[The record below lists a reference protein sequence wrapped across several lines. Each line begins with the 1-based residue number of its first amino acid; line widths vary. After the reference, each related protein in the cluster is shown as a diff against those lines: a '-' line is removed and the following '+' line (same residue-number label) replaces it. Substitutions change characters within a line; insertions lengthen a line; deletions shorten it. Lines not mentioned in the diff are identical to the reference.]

1 MPGRNLIKQYADDSY
16 YHIYNRGVNKQPIF
30 KDDQDYRV
38 FTNLLKRYLG
48 SQTEKAQNRV
58 NHPNYFY
65 DIELL
70 AYCLMTNHF
79 HLFIYQTKGDS
90 ITKFMRSLTT
100 AYSMYFNKK
109 YKRIGPV
116 FQQRYRAVRI
126 TKDSQL
132 LHISR
137 YIHLN
142 PADYKNYKWSSYD
155 CYVNNVYPEGEWLRP
170 LKITSLFDDYKK
182 FVDDYKDY
190 HDELEQLKSELADG

>member
-1 MPGRNLIKQYADDSY
+1 MPGRNLIKQYAEDSY

-30 KDDQDYRV
+30 KDDQDYYV
-38 FTNLLKRYLG
+38 FTSLLKRYLG
-48 SQTEKAQNRV
+48 PQTEKKQNGF
-58 NHPNYFY
+58 NHLNYFY

-70 AYCLMTNHF
+70 AYCLMSNHF
-79 HLFIYQTKGDS
+79 HLFIYQTKSDA
-90 ITKFMRSLTT
+90 ITKFMRSLMT

-109 YKRIGPV
+109 YKRVGPL

-142 PADYKNYKWSSYD
+142 PADYKNYKWSSYNS
-155 CYVNNVYPEGEWLRP
+155 YVNNKYPEGEWLRP
-170 LKITSLFDDYKK
+170 LKITSLFDDYQK

-190 HDELEQLKSELADG
+190 HDELEQLKSELADA

>member
-1 MPGRNLIKQYADDSY
+1 MPGRNLIKQYADESY
-16 YHIYNRGVNKQPIF
+16 YHIYNRGVNKEPIF
-30 KDDQDYRV
+30 KNDQDYAV
-38 FTNLLKRYLG
+38 FTSLLKRYLG
-48 SQTEKAQNRV
+48 AQTEKKQNRL
-58 NHPNYFY
+58 NHPNFFY

-70 AYCLMTNHF
+70 AYCLMSNHF
-79 HLFIYQTKGDS
+79 HLFIYQNHGDA

-109 YKRIGPV
+109 YKRIGPL

-126 TKDSQL
+126 EHDSQL

-142 PADYKNYKWSSYD
+142 PADYKNYQWSSYKN
-155 CYVNNVYPEGEWLRP
+155 YVNNIYPEGEWLRP
-170 LKITSLFDDYKK
+170 LKITSLYDDYEK

-190 HDELEQLKSELADG
+190 HDELEELKKELADY